1 MWSFI
6 RKLFGGG
13 ESHARPSGPAGS
25 PGRGAASPDGVV
37 PGPRAPMAMNASA
50 DAVAPASA
58 AATAPVSARVQ
69 SGGAGQEDDR
79 FVPDEKAVRF
89 DELPGWAA
97 PLENVEQLNDFVAL
111 VHRYFSLR
119 KVPSKLEDG
128 RVLAADPAFAD
139 DGSTDESDGGSSG
152 GGTPAGERRAMT
164 DGSSAGTSRASGKL
178 HRFGLWNL
186 MQVCA
191 GTPREEWAGTV
202 AAHLDSV
209 RRAPATEQRY
219 SERLGS
225 LAAARDHLV
234 LRVFDQAH
242 LPEDVQRES
251 VARREVPG
259 LVTIVVVDFPET
271 CRSLQRKE
279 VAAWGVSDDEVW
291 AAAMSNT
298 PRMANAETRMMGDRE
313 SPIRLLSGDSIYVAS
328 LIHSIQS
335 VPEATG
341 VYGGFVSVP
350 TRSVLMALPFD
361 GAEAMQSLAL
371 FIGMTN
377 QIEAMGPGSVSSRVW
392 WSDRD
397 GMAEISYRLKDRQIE
412 IDGMP
417 KSLQQL
423 LISLGS
429 GPEDDD
435 QFRA

>member
-13 ESHARPSGPAGS
+13 ESPAKHDAALNAPSSPDRGSLVRPSS
-25 PGRGAASPDGVV
+25 V
-37 PGPRAPMAMNASA
+37 
-50 DAVAPASA
+50 
-58 AATAPVSARVQ
+58 AATAGVAASSTGNAEVPAPISAHVQ
-69 SGGAGQEDDR
+69 SGGAGDSDDR
-79 FVPDEKAVRF
+79 FVPDEKATRF
-89 DELPGWAA
+89 EELPGWAA

-111 VHRYFSLR
+111 VYRYFSLR

-128 RVLAADPAFAD
+128 RVVAADPAFASD
-139 DGSTDESDGGSSG
+139 DATDESDGGSG
-152 GGTPAGERRAMT
+152 GGVGAGAGVRRSKA
-164 DGSSAGTSRASGKL
+164 DGAGAGMWRGSGKL

-191 GTPREEWAGTV
+191 GTPREEWAGMV
-202 AAHLDSV
+202 AAHFDSV
-209 RRAPATEQRY
+209 RRAPETEQRY
-219 SERLGS
+219 SERLAS
-225 LAAARDHLV
+225 LASAREHLV
-234 LRVFDQAH
+234 LRVFDQSH

-279 VAAWGVSDDEVW
+279 AAAWGASDDEVW
-291 AAAMSNT
+291 AAAMENT
-298 PRMANAETRMMGDRE
+298 PRMARADSRLMGDRS
-313 SPIRLLSGDSIYVAS
+313 SPIRLLSGSSIYVAS
-328 LIHSIQS
+328 LIHAMES

-377 QIEAMGPGSVSSRVW
+377 QLEAMGPGSVSRRVW
-392 WSDRD
+392 WADRE
-397 GMAEISYRLKDRQIE
+397 GMSEISYRLRDRQVE

-417 KSLQQL
+417 ESLQQL
-423 LISLGS
+423 LISLGN